1 MCRARELTVGVRLVA
16 LSVVVALSAAC
27 GSTTAAPP
35 AAGSMTP
42 VAGTSSGLGEQ
53 RSEAAAVTVGAS
65 WLSTGVPA
73 VRIVMD
79 THSVDLD
86 GFDLGTLARVRLD
99 SGPWVPPSSWDV
111 PNGGHHREGTLT
123 FDALDRA
130 SFDAARI
137 IELEVR
143 DVALPSRILRWERP
157 R

>member
-1 MCRARELTVGVRLVA
+1 MGIRLA
-16 LSVVVALSAAC
+16 AFSLVVAALTAAC
-27 GSTTAAPP
+27 GSTSLATPAADSQTP
-35 AAGSMTP
+35 AAGTSM
-42 VAGTSSGLGEQ
+42 GLGEQ

-65 WLSTGVPA
+65 WLGTGVPA

-86 GFDLGTLARVRLD
+86 GFDLGTLARMRLD
-99 SGPWVPPSSWDV
+99 GGPWVAPSAWDA
-111 PNGGHHREGTLT
+111 PKGGHHREGTLA
-123 FDALDRA
+123 FGALDRA